1 VFSGTVETPLV
12 ASLGD
17 EKQVYDMLLSKTAL
31 KRIAQPEEVSRVILF
46 LLSDQSSY
54 MTASVRLS
62 PDGPASKLLTS
73 RLGFE
78 CRCRLEWDGGMIQ
91 TVEGR

>member
-31 KRIAQPEEVSRVILF
+31 KRIAKPEEVSRVILF

-62 PDGPASKLLTS
+62 PEGSASNY
-73 RLGFE
+73 
-78 CRCRLEWDGGMIQ
+78 
-91 TVEGR
+91 

>member
-1 VFSGTVETPLV
+1 M

-31 KRIAQPEEVSRVILF
+31 KRIAKPEEVSKVILF

-62 PDGPASKLLTS
+62 LTLEIKLLTGVI
-73 RLGFE
+73 RF
-78 CRCRLEWDGGMIQ
+78 
-91 TVEGR
+91 